1 VISRVPNSAATIIP
15 FDVESRVHLLHARHT
30 AHLAAAA
37 SEQSVNGVE
46 PAPVRTKEGPR
57 PPAAGTTVHNGSTGS
72 PARGEGISSISEL
85 IGARKA
91 TVEGKVRSV
100 EIHPVENSCVF
111 DASVADETGTLT
123 AKFYGRTNIP
133 GFEPGARV
141 RLAGKVS
148 MREGGPAMINP
159 AYELLPRGE

>member
-1 VISRVPNSAATIIP
+1 
-15 FDVESRVHLLHARHT
+15 
-30 AHLAAAA
+30 
-37 SEQSVNGVE
+37 
-46 PAPVRTKEGPR
+46 
-57 PPAAGTTVHNGSTGS
+57 
-72 PARGEGISSISEL
+72 
-85 IGARKA
+85 
-91 TVEGKVRSV
+91 
-100 EIHPVENSCVF
+100 VF
-111 DASVADETGTLT
+111 DATVADETGALT

>member
-1 VISRVPNSAATIIP
+1 MS
-15 FDVESRVHLLHARHT
+15 
-30 AHLAAAA
+30 
-37 SEQSVNGVE
+37 
-46 PAPVRTKEGPR
+46 EGPR
-57 PPAAGTTVHNGSTGS
+57 RPAAATAAQNGSTGS
-72 PARGEGISSISEL
+72 ADRPAGVSAISEAV
-85 IGARKA
+85 GARKA
-91 TVEGKVRSV
+91 TVEGRVRSV

-111 DASVADETGTLT
+111 DATVADDTGALT

-159 AYELLPRGE
+159 AYELLPRAE

>member
-1 VISRVPNSAATIIP
+1 VTP
-15 FDVESRVHLLHARHT
+15 ESVLLNEKHQPPT
-30 AHLAAAA
+30 
-37 SEQSVNGVE
+37 
-46 PAPVRTKEGPR
+46 T
-57 PPAAGTTVHNGSTGS
+57 PAAPPKESTRS
-72 PARGEGISSISEL
+72 PARDSGATAIVEL
-85 IGARKA
+85 NGARKA
-91 TVEGKVRSV
+91 IVEGKVRSV

-111 DASVADETGTLT
+111 DATVADETGALT

-159 AYELLPRGE
+159 AYELLPKGE

>member
-1 VISRVPNSAATIIP
+1 M
-15 FDVESRVHLLHARHT
+15 
-30 AHLAAAA
+30 
-37 SEQSVNGVE
+37 
-46 PAPVRTKEGPR
+46 
-57 PPAAGTTVHNGSTGS
+57 
-72 PARGEGISSISEL
+72 
-85 IGARKA
+85 
-91 TVEGKVRSV
+91 

-111 DASVADETGTLT
+111 DATVTDGTGALT

>member
-1 VISRVPNSAATIIP
+1 VAPN
-15 FDVESRVHLLHARHT
+15 
-30 AHLAAAA
+30 
-37 SEQSVNGVE
+37 
-46 PAPVRTKEGPR
+46 
-57 PPAAGTTVHNGSTGS
+57 GTSGS
-72 PARGEGISSISEL
+72 PARPAGISAIGEL
-85 IGARKA
+85 VGARKA

-111 DASVADETGTLT
+111 DASITDETGTVT

>member
-1 VISRVPNSAATIIP
+1 VISAVA
-15 FDVESRVHLLHARHT
+15 
-30 AHLAAAA
+30 
-37 SEQSVNGVE
+37 
-46 PAPVRTKEGPR
+46 
-57 PPAAGTTVHNGSTGS
+57 
-72 PARGEGISSISEL
+72 
-85 IGARKA
+85 GARKA
-91 TVEGKVRSV
+91 VVEGKVSSV

-111 DASVADETGTLT
+111 DAMVADETGTLT
-123 AKFYGRTNIP
+123 ATFYGRTNIP